1 MQAIITKW
9 IGPTDHRGDRIKA
22 TAAAGSV
29 TVPYKGGTDTL
40 NAHQIAAAALCEK
53 FGWSFCHVPG
63 DLPDGSTAWVRLP
76 THMVGTK

>member
-1 MQAIITKW
+1 MQAIITKF
-9 IGPTDHRGDRIKA
+9 IGPTNVRGERIKA

-29 TVPYKGGTDTL
+29 TVPYEYGTNTEG
-40 NAHQIAAAALCEK
+40 AHQIAAAALCEK

-76 THMVGTK
+76 VHMVGTK